1 MSSLCIKGHML
12 KTYIGERRRLRSDV
26 VEIARIKLL
35 DSFLVTIDI
44 CKHETGY
51 DDHRAGG

>member
-1 MSSLCIKGHML
+1 ML

>member
-1 MSSLCIKGHML
+1 ML
-12 KTYIGERRRLRSDV
+12 KTYIGERRRLKSDV

-35 DSFLVTIDI
+35 GGFLVKIDI